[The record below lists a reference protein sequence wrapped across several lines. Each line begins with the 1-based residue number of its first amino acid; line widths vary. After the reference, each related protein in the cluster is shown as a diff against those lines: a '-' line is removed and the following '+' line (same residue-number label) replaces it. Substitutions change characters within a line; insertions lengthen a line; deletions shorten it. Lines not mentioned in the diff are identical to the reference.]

1 MLAPVPMLGTTDKL
15 LLGNTLRRPKMKMLL
30 SAIALATATFATQ
43 SSAQDVAAMNDLEF
57 AHIAYT
63 ADNIDI
69 RYAHLALA
77 LSTNPDIHAFANTMI
92 RDHTAVNEAALG
104 LLEKLGAT
112 AQGNA
117 FSDTLNA
124 NAEKIIDDFSKIRG
138 AEFDAAYAANEL
150 AYHKAV
156 NDLVENTMIPNI
168 DNDEVKALF
177 QQGLDIFKVHENHA
191 EMMVKALK

>member
-1 MLAPVPMLGTTDKL
+1 MMKKL
-15 LLGNTLRRPKMKMLL
+15 LPTVAITLSLIG
-30 SAIALATATFATQ
+30 AQA
-43 SSAQDVAAMNDLEF
+43 SAQDVAEMNDLEY

-77 LSTNPDIHAFANTMI
+77 LSRNPDIHDFANTMI
-92 RDHTAVNEAALG
+92 RDHTAVNEAALD
-104 LLEKLGAT
+104 LLDKLGAT
-112 AQGNA
+112 AQDNA
-117 FSDTLNA
+117 FSQTLNA
-124 NAEKIIDDFSKIRG
+124 NADEIIDGFVKLRG

-168 DNDEVKALF
+168 DNAEVKALF
-177 QQGLDIFKVHENHA
+177 TQGLEIFKAHEAHA
-191 EMMVKALK
+191 EMMVEALQ

>member
-1 MLAPVPMLGTTDKL
+1 
-15 LLGNTLRRPKMKMLL
+15 MKKFVSVIAIA
-30 SAIALATATFATQ
+30 SAIFA
-43 SSAQDVAAMNDLEF
+43 SHASAQEVANLSDVEM
-57 AHIAYT
+57 AHVAYT

-77 LSTNPDIHAFANTMI
+77 LSTNPEIHTFAKTMI

-112 AQGNA
+112 AQDNF
-117 FSDTLNA
+117 FSQALNES
-124 NAEKIIDDFSKIRG
+124 AEKIINDFSRLRG

-150 AYHKAV
+150 AYHQTV

-168 DNDEVKALF
+168 DNAEVKALF
-177 QQGLDIFKVHENHA
+177 MQGLDIFKVHEGHA
-191 EMMVKALK
+191 EIMVKALK

>member
-1 MLAPVPMLGTTDKL
+1 MKKLIAAVFILVAMAGT
-15 LLGNTLRRPKMKMLL
+15 
-30 SAIALATATFATQ
+30 IA
-43 SSAQDVAAMNDLEF
+43 SAQDLSEMSDLEY

-77 LSTNPDIHAFANTMI
+77 LSRNPDIHDFARTMI

-104 LLEKLGAT
+104 LLEKLGAA
-112 AQGNA
+112 AQDNA
-117 FSDTLNA
+117 FSQTLNA
-124 NAEKIIDDFSKIRG
+124 NAEEIIDGFVTLRG
-138 AEFDAAYAANEL
+138 AAFDAAYAANEL

-168 DNDEVKALF
+168 DNAEVKALF
-177 QQGLDIFKVHENHA
+177 EQGLEIFKAHERHA
-191 EMMVKALK
+191 EMMVKALQ

>member
-1 MLAPVPMLGTTDKL
+1 MKKL
-15 LLGNTLRRPKMKMLL
+15 LSTV
-30 SAIALATATFATQ
+30 AIVLAMTGVQA
-43 SSAQDVAAMNDLEF
+43 SAQDVANMSDLEY

-69 RYAHLALA
+69 RYAYLALA
-77 LSTNPDIHAFANTMI
+77 LSTNPDIHEFANTMI

-104 LLEKLGAT
+104 LLDKLGAS
-112 AQGNA
+112 AQDNVV
-117 FSDTLNA
+117 SQTLNA
-124 NAEKIIDDFSKIRG
+124 NAEEIIDGFVKLRG

-150 AYHKAV
+150 AYHQAV

-168 DNDEVKALF
+168 DNDEVRALF
-177 QQGLDIFKVHENHA
+177 KQGLEIFKAHEHHA

>member
-1 MLAPVPMLGTTDKL
+1 
-15 LLGNTLRRPKMKMLL
+15 MKMLT
-30 SAIALATATFATQ
+30 SAIAMTVAMFGVQA
-43 SSAQDVAAMNDLEF
+43 SAQDIAAMNDLEY

-77 LSTNPDIHAFANTMI
+77 LSSNPDIHDFANTMI

-104 LLEKLGAT
+104 LLDKLGAT

-117 FSDTLNA
+117 FSATLNA
-124 NAEKIIDDFSKIRG
+124 NAEKIIDDFSKLRG
-138 AEFDAAYAANEL
+138 SEFDAAYAANEL

-177 QQGLDIFKVHENHA
+177 QQGLDIFKAHEGHA
-191 EMMVKALK
+191 EMMVKALN

>member
-1 MLAPVPMLGTTDKL
+1 MKTLISVFTFTLAMTGTQ
-15 LLGNTLRRPKMKMLL
+15 
-30 SAIALATATFATQ
+30 AT
-43 SSAQDVAAMNDLEF
+43 AQDVAAMNDLEF

-77 LSTNPDIHAFANTMI
+77 LSDNPAIHEFANTMI
-92 RDHTAVNEAALG
+92 RDHNAVNEAALG

-112 AQGNA
+112 AQDNVV
-117 FSDTLNA
+117 SQTLNA
-124 NAEKIIDDFSKIRG
+124 NAEEIIDGFVQLRG

-150 AYHKAV
+150 AYHQAV

-168 DNDEVKALF
+168 DNAEVKALF
-177 QQGLDIFKVHENHA
+177 VQGLEVFKAHETHA
-191 EMMVKALK
+191 EMMVKALQ

>member
-1 MLAPVPMLGTTDKL
+1 MK
-15 LLGNTLRRPKMKMLL
+15 KMV
-30 SAIALATATFATQ
+30 SAVALALALTSTQAT
-43 SSAQDVAAMNDLEF
+43 AQDVADMNDLEF
-57 AHIAYT
+57 AHLAYT

-112 AQGNA
+112 AQENA
-117 FSDTLNA
+117 LSQTLNA
-124 NAEKIIDDFSKIRG
+124 NAEEIINSFVKLRG
-138 AEFDAAYAANEL
+138 SDFDAAYAANEL
-150 AYHKAV
+150 AYHRAV

-168 DNDEVKALF
+168 DNAEVKALF
-177 QQGLDIFKVHENHA
+177 QQGLEIFKAHEGHA
-191 EMMVKALK
+191 EMMVKALQ